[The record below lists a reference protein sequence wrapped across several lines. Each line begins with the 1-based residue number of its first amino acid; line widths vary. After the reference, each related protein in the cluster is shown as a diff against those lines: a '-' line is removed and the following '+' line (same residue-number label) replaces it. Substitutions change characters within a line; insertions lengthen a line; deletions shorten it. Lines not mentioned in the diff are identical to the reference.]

1 MLKKI
6 VLKLKKILNY
16 KATIWF
22 AQKSS
27 SNYRTYL
34 IKNGISVGENVIF
47 RVPKNTSID
56 VTRPSLITIGS
67 NVDINNHFTIM
78 THDFSSF
85 VFMNYFHDFVNSSGK
100 VKIGN
105 NIYIGTNVTILKG
118 VEIGDNC
125 IVGAGSLVTKSI
137 PPNSVAAGVP
147 CRVLCT
153 LEDYYK
159 KRKQLQLGEAVEYVH
174 SLIERKGK
182 YEKADLFEE
191 WSVFLTEDDYYKY
204 DEFRIQI
211 DKRLKKDTRMWLSG
225 KRIIPGY
232 EAFKKYIQD
241 INNI

>member
-85 VFMNYFHDFVNSSGK
+85 VFMNYFHDFVNSS
-100 VKIGN
+100 
-105 NIYIGTNVTILKG
+105 ILKG

-241 INNI
+241 INKI